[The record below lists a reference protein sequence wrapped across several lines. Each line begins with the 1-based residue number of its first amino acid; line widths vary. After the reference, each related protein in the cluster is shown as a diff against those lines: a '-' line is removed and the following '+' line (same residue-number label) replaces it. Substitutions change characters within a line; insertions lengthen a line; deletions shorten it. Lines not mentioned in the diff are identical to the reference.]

1 MKMKTFSKIMAVALT
16 AMMTLSLTACEDES
30 VPAYGTGV
38 ESEAESSVRYNLSPT
53 APIETEPT
61 APVEAYIYSARID
74 YSDLIGDYAVLTL
87 LVTNNTNVPK
97 KASELIYVTVTDNQG
112 RDEIFYP
119 DWFSDSGEG
128 IYRIVDGNTQVYVM
142 YAYGLQSL
150 DIEYIDIVVHEH
162 PGENGD
168 SYTETNVLDSQR
180 FYLTEE

>member
-1 MKMKTFSKIMAVALT
+1 MKTKSISKIISVLFAL
-16 AMMTLSLTACEDES
+16 MMTTCLTSCEDERS
-30 VPAYGTGV
+30 IPVQGSGL
-38 ESEAESSVRYNLSPT
+38 EGEAESSVRYNLSPT
-53 APIETEPT
+53 APVETE
-61 APVEAYIYSARID
+61 PVEAYIYSARID

-128 IYRIVDGNTQVYVM
+128 IYRVVDGNTQAYVL

-150 DIEYIDIVVHEH
+150 DIEYIDIVVHEY
-162 PGENGD
+162 PGEDGD